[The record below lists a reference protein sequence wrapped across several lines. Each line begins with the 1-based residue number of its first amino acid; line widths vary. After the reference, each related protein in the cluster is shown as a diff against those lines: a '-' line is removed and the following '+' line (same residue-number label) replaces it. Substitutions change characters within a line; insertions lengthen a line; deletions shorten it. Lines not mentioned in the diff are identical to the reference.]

1 MKTSVAMEE
10 IRKIRNE
17 NSLRHLSQT
26 PEERKRELKESLDW
40 FIQAMGKPV
49 EIASVDKK
57 VK

>member
-1 MKTSVAMEE
+1 MKTSAAMEE

-26 PEERKRELKESLDW
+26 SEERKRELKESLDW

-49 EIASVDKK
+49 EIASVEKK
-57 VK
+57 